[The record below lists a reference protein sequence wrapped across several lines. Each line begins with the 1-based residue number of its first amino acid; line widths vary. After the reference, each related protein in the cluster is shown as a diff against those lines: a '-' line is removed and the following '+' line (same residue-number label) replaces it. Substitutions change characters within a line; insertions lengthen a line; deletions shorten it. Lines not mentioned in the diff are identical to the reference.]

1 MMEVDRQVEGE
12 VGVGCSLWTEFLEV
26 AASLLIL
33 SGSVQFQSASV
44 FFFLLLQAWI
54 GNDF

>member
-1 MMEVDRQVEGE
+1 MEVDRQVERE